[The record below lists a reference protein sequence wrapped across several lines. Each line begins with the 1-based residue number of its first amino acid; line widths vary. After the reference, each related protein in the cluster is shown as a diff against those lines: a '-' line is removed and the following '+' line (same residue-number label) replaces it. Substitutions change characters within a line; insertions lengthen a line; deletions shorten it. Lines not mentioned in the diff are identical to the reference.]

1 MVSARRQSGRM
12 VQVRTVMGLAMV
24 CLMPAGPIR
33 GLAEALGSALAEVS
47 AEASVGAA
55 AAVAA
60 EADLVIGSR
69 FKLALN
75 CRED

>member
-1 MVSARRQSGRM
+1 
-12 VQVRTVMGLAMV
+12 MV
-24 CLMPAGPIR
+24 CLMAAGAIR
-33 GLAEALGSALAEVS
+33 GSAEVLVLAEG
-47 AEASVGAA
+47 SVGAG

-75 CRED
+75 CRKDEYYAKR